1 MFSPTAE
8 QEQRGTG
15 ATMPVKIHY
24 TPKGARYAD
33 WSNATPL
40 EELELYRQRS
50 APKQGFVRYSPHAR
64 GPGPVLLE
72 LIRRGVQAHPRL
84 LRRRKR
90 RRQARRPDKG

>member
-24 TPKGARYAD
+24 TPKGARYAN

-50 APKQGFVRYSPHAR
+50 APKRGSCAIAR
-64 GPGPVLLE
+64 MLE
-72 LIRRGVQAHPRL
+72 APAQYCWS
-84 LRRRKR
+84 
-90 RRQARRPDKG
+90 